1 MVTELKSLTE
11 EVGNPHDAFF
21 KSLLGRRAL
30 IIEFLRYYLPQ
41 EVTADFDLRTLE
53 VVKDSFIS
61 EELRRYFSDL
71 IFRVKLKSGED
82 VYVYILLEH
91 KSAPEKW
98 VALQLLGYKVKLWE
112 RAKEAGVEQLPLVI
126 PVVVY
131 HGRQRWNVGKS
142 FRSLVAGSE
151 REEWRRYVP
160 DFEYYLVDLSLY
172 SDDEIKGSVG
182 LRVGL
187 MLMKY
192 IFRIELGDRLEEI
205 VSPLKQLPDDR
216 WLENFLPVVQYLL
229 SVTTR
234 LTPEQTIEKL
244 EAAVPKNRGG
254 IMQTVAEIWK
264 QEGLQQGL
272 QQGLQIAME
281 KGNQATAAEMALRML
296 NCRFGRI
303 SKRAERQILRLP
315 LPVLKELSDVLLDF
329 AKPSDLMAWLRGH
342 NLKRKA

>member
-1 MVTELKSLTE
+1 MIAKLKSLAE

-21 KSLLGRRAL
+21 KSLLGRRAM
-30 IIEFLRYYLPQ
+30 IVEFLRNYLPK

-112 RAKEAGVEQLPLVI
+112 QAKEAGAAVLPLVI

-131 HGRQRWNVGKS
+131 HGRQRWNVGRN
-142 FRSLVAGSE
+142 FQSLVAGSQ

-192 IFRIELGDRLEEI
+192 IFRVELGDRLEEI
-205 VSPLKQLPDDR
+205 ISPLKELPENR
-216 WLENFLPVVQYLL
+216 WFENFAPVVKYLS
-229 SVTTR
+229 SVSAG
-234 LTPEQTIEKL
+234 LTPEEIRKKL
-244 EAAVPKNRGG
+244 EVAIPKNRGG
-254 IMQTVAEIWK
+254 IMQTLAEVWK

-272 QQGLQIAME
+272 QQGQ
-281 KGNQATAAEMALRML
+281 KTAAEIVLSQL
-296 NCRFGRI
+296 KWRFGQI
-303 SKRAERQILRLP
+303 SARSEKQIFRLP
-315 LPVLKELSDVLLDF
+315 LSTLKELGEALPGF
-329 AKPSDLMAWLRGH
+329 AKPSDLTAWLREH
-342 NLKRKA
+342 AAKRTA